1 MVGTPQAEIE
11 VTEDLVRRLLET
23 QHPDLAHQ
31 YRAHPDL
38 QFVDAGWDNYMF
50 RLGQDL
56 CVRLPRRGAAAGL
69 ILNEQA
75 FLPHLTPML
84 PLPIPS
90 PIRVGQPDA
99 FYPWHWSIVPWLE
112 GESANISP
120 PHPSQALVLATF
132 LKALHSPVSL
142 TTSMTPPINPFRGVP
157 LQERAPFVE
166 PRLKSLQDVSRGV
179 TPEIFALWNQA
190 LSAPQSTETVWL
202 HGDLHPRN
210 ILVHHGK
217 NSGKISGVIDWGDI
231 TAGDPATDLAAL
243 WMLFDPSPERDAAIA
258 FYNPSPSTIAR
269 AKGWAIAFGAFL
281 LESGLVDHPQ
291 HAALGEAIFK
301 RLSQ

>member
-1 MVGTPQAEIE
+1 MGGTPQAEIE
-11 VTEDLVRRLLET
+11 ITKDLVRSLLKS

-31 YRAHPDL
+31 YRADADL
-38 QFVDAGWDNYMF
+38 QFVDAGWDNVMF

-56 CVRLPRRGAAAGL
+56 CLRLPRRQAAAGL
-69 ILNEQA
+69 ILHEQT
-75 FLPHLTPML
+75 FLPHWAPML
-84 PLPIPS
+84 PLPVPS
-90 PIRVGQPDA
+90 PVRVGKPA
-99 FYPWHWSIVPWLE
+99 SFYPWHWSIVPWLQ
-112 GESANISP
+112 GESANVSP
-120 PHPSQALVLATF
+120 PHPSQAMVLANF
-132 LKALHSPVSL
+132 LKVLHSPVSL
-142 TTSMTPPINPFRGVP
+142 TTSMTPPVNPFRGVP

-166 PRLKSLQDVSRGV
+166 PRLTSLKEASRGV
-179 TPEIFALWNQA
+179 TPEIFRIWDKA
-190 LSAPQSTETVWL
+190 LSAPQSNETVWL

-217 NSGKISGVIDWGDI
+217 ISGIIDWGDM

-258 FYNPSPSTIAR
+258 FYNPSPATMAR

-291 HAALGEAIFK
+291 HAVLGEAIFQ
-301 RLSQ
+301 RLSSTRNF